1 MRRDYFTLEVDNVD
15 WVEDDGSPGK
25 PSVTIDFEGPAS
37 TLRERLTA
45 PDGELLVAAET
56 DVAYR
61 LQSGLDEPDAEGVVS
76 VTNRITGD
84 YVLELNEDADG
95 VLRFIRAAREY
106 GKDSDGDDGH
116 YDVTILIDAEHVA
129 SYEKNTFLVYDQDGN
144 LMRQHSLIPSGVE
157 L

>member
-1 MRRDYFTLEVDNVD
+1 MRRDYFTLDVENVD
-15 WVEDDGSPGK
+15 WVKEDGTPAK
-25 PSVTIDFEGPAS
+25 PAVTIDFEGPAS

-45 PDGELLVAAET
+45 PDGDLLVAAET

-61 LQSGLDEPDAEGVVS
+61 LQSGLDDPTAEGVVS

-84 YVLELNEDADG
+84 YVLELNEDADD

-106 GKDSDGDDGH
+106 GKAGDVEDGH
-116 YDVTILIDAEHVA
+116 YAVTIIIDGEEVA
-129 SYEKNTFLVYDQDGN
+129 SYEKNTFLVYDSDGN

>member
-15 WVEDDGSPGK
+15 WVETDGSPSK
-25 PSVTIDFEGPAS
+25 PTVTVDFEGPAS

-45 PDGELLVAAET
+45 PDDELLDAEET

-61 LQSGLDEPDAEGVVS
+61 LQGGLDDEDARGVVS
-76 VTNRITGD
+76 VTNRVTGD
-84 YVLELNEDADG
+84 YVLELNEDADD
-95 VLRFIRAAREY
+95 VLQFITAAREY
-106 GKDSDGDDGH
+106 GTESDDEDGQ
-116 YDVTILIDAEHVA
+116 YAITIIIDGEEVA
-129 SYEKNTFLVYDQDGN
+129 TYQKNAFLVYDADGD

>member
-1 MRRDYFTLEVDNVD
+1 MRRDYFTLEVENVD
-15 WVEDDGSPGK
+15 WVEEDGPPAK

-45 PDGELLVAAET
+45 RDGELLDASQT

-61 LQSGLDEPDAEGVVS
+61 LQGRLDDDARGVVS

-84 YVLELNEDADG
+84 YVLELNEEAGD
-95 VLRFIRAAREY
+95 VLQFITAAREY
-106 GKDSDGDDGH
+106 GTEGDADGGH
-116 YDVTILIDAEHVA
+116 YAITIIIDDEEVA
-129 SYEKNTFLVYDQDGN
+129 TYEKNTFLVYDADGD
-144 LMRQHSLIPSGVE
+144 LMRKHSLIPSGVE

>member
-15 WVEDDGSPGK
+15 WVDEDGNPAK
-25 PSVTIDFEGPAS
+25 PTVTIDFEGPAS
-37 TLRERLTA
+37 TLRGRLTA
-45 PDGELLVAAET
+45 PGEEILDAAET

-61 LQSGLDEPDAEGVVS
+61 LQSGEDEPDAEGVVS
-76 VTNRITGD
+76 VTNRVTGD
-84 YVLELNEDADG
+84 YVLELNEDADD

-106 GKDSDGDDGH
+106 GKASDEDDGH
-116 YDVTILIDAEHVA
+116 YKVDILIDGERVA
-129 SYEKNTFLVYDQDGN
+129 AYGKNTFLVYDQEGN